1 MALIDLNIPA
11 GVYRNGTDLQSQGRW
26 RDASLVRWHDG
37 IMRPIGGWRT
47 RSDTAGDAKLR
58 GMLTWADN
66 SADRWIATG
75 SYEHLYAYNASGT
88 RYDITPVPF
97 TTGREDAVSFT
108 GFGGGIYGK
117 YAWGVARPDTATV
130 LPATAW
136 QLDTW
141 GENLVAMTEDDG
153 KIYEWDL
160 DITFGSELVTNGTF
174 ASDANWTKGV
184 NWTIS
189 GGVAEYQQLKKTFD
203 ADDATNTDVST
214 DTITITAHG
223 FSTGDEV
230 TYTVPAAPATALGGL
245 TTATNYFIVGATTNT
260 IQLAAT
266 SGGAAINLTRNAL
279 TFDGD
284 DATVIDVST
293 DKIVD
298 TNTFTTGDYVTYSNG
313 GGVDIGGLT
322 NNANYYIIAAS
333 ASEFQLSLTSGGAAI
348 DLTANNSVTID
359 STDVAVVDATNDKI
373 IIANTFSDDEIVTY
387 SNGGGTDIAGLTDG
401 TDYYIINSSAT
412 EFQLSATQGG
422 SAIDITGVGVGA
434 AHVFRQDIGSTH
446 SFTVDHGANHE
457 LARVNFGNLDQTVSG
472 LANSDETED
481 THDIIVTLIDPNDDS
496 DAATVP
502 DVNVKVTGT
511 TSTTVL
517 VNQALSVG
525 ENRFRFDT
533 DDTEVKIEIIP
544 NAYNT
549 PNFDVDGISLKNVP
563 TAKLLSNAPVNNE
576 SLVVTSERFLF
587 ALGAGG
593 NPRKV
598 AFSDRENNNLW
609 TPAVTNEAGDIE
621 LNTSGSIMKGLR
633 VRGQTLILTTRD
645 AHSATYIGP
654 PYVYGFERVGTS
666 CGLAA
671 REAAVVVDAGAFWM
685 GANSFY
691 TYNGSAVAEL
701 PCDVSDYVFND
712 INQAQIS
719 KAFGM
724 SNSMFGE
731 IWWFYPSAGNTENDR
746 YVVFNYV
753 EGTWYIGQLDRTAGT
768 DRGVYRQP
776 MMAKAS
782 DKKIYEHEVGLEY
795 DSLTPFAESGPFRIG
810 TGDQVMSVTEMIPD
824 EKTQGDVNATF
835 KTRFYPNDTERSYG
849 PFTMSNPTSMRFTG
863 RQVRLRV
870 EGAQYTDWRVGINRL
885 DVVGGGRR

>member
-37 IMRPIGGWRT
+37 VMRPVGGWRT
-47 RSDTAGDAKLR
+47 RSDTAGDYKLR
-58 GMLTWADN
+58 GMITWADN
-66 SADRWIATG
+66 TANRWIGTG
-75 SYEHLYAYNASGT
+75 SYNHLYAYNAAGT
-88 RYDITPVPF
+88 QYDITPERWS
-97 TTGREDAVSFT
+97 TGREDALSFT

-117 YAWGVARPDTATV
+117 YAWGVARPDTANIS
-130 LPATAW
+130 PATVW

-141 GENLVAMTEDDG
+141 GQNMVAMTEDDG

-160 DITFGSELVTNGTF
+160 DTTTGSEEITNGTF
-174 ASDANWTKGV
+174 DADSDWTKGTG
-184 NWTIS
+184 WTIS
-189 GGVAEYQQLKKTFD
+189 GGTANYSGSAVHALEQALTGLTVGEVYEITFTATNAAENEGVFKFTTGSDIVSQDIATGSNTYRFVM
-203 ADDATNTDVST
+203 DATSGTIKFEPKTAASSAFEIDDVSMKK
-214 DTITITAHG
+214 
-223 FSTGDEV
+223 
-230 TYTVPAAPATALGGL
+230 VPAA
-245 TTATNYFIVGATTNT
+245 
-260 IQLAAT
+260 
-266 SGGAAINLTRNAL
+266 
-279 TFDGD
+279 
-284 DATVIDVST
+284 
-293 DKIVD
+293 
-298 TNTFTTGDYVTYSNG
+298 
-313 GGVDIGGLT
+313 
-322 NNANYYIIAAS
+322 
-333 ASEFQLSLTSGGAAI
+333 
-348 DLTANNSVTID
+348 
-359 STDVAVVDATNDKI
+359 
-373 IIANTFSDDEIVTY
+373 
-387 SNGGGTDIAGLTDG
+387 
-401 TDYYIINSSAT
+401 
-412 EFQLSATQGG
+412 
-422 SAIDITGVGVGA
+422 
-434 AHVFRQDIGSTH
+434 
-446 SFTVDHGANHE
+446 
-457 LARVNFGNLDQTVSG
+457 
-472 LANSDETED
+472 
-481 THDIIVTLIDPNDDS
+481 
-496 DAATVP
+496 
-502 DVNVKVTGT
+502 KV
-511 TSTTVL
+511 
-517 VNQALSVG
+517 
-525 ENRFRFDT
+525 
-533 DDTEVKIEIIP
+533 
-544 NAYNT
+544 
-549 PNFDVDGISLKNVP
+549 
-563 TAKLLSNAPVNNE
+563 LSNAPVNNE
-576 SLVVTSERFLF
+576 SLVVTAERFLF

-598 AFSDRENNNLW
+598 QWSDRENNNLW
-609 TPAVTNEAGDIE
+609 TPAVTNEAGDLE

-654 PYVYGFERVGTS
+654 PYVYGFERVGTA

-712 INQAQIS
+712 INRAQIS

-753 EGTWYIGQLDRTAGT
+753 EGTWYIGELDRTAGA

-795 DSLTPFAESGPFRIG
+795 DSLTPFAESGPIRIG

-835 KTRFYPNDTERSYG
+835 KTRFYPNDTERSHG

-870 EGAQYTDWRVGINRL
+870 EGTRYTDWRVGINRL

>member
-26 RDASLVRWHDG
+26 RDANLVRWHDG
-37 IMRPIGGWRT
+37 VMRPIGGWRT
-47 RSDTAGDAKLR
+47 RSNSAGADKLR
-58 GMLTWADN
+58 GMITWSDN
-66 SADRWIATG
+66 DADRFIATG
-75 SYEHLYAYNASGT
+75 SVNHLYAYNSAGT
-88 RYDITPVPF
+88 QFHITPA
-97 TTGREDAVSFT
+97 TLTAGREDALSFT
-108 GFGGGIYGK
+108 GFGGGTFGS
-117 YAWGVARPDTATV
+117 YAWGVARPDTSNV
-130 LPATAW
+130 LPATVW
-136 QLDTW
+136 QFDTW
-141 GENLVAMTEDDG
+141 GEYLIAMTEDDG
-153 KIYEWDL
+153 IIYEWDL
-160 DITFGSELVTNGTF
+160 TTTTGSELVTNGDF
-174 ASDANWTKGV
+174 ATDTDWTKGT

-189 GGVAEYQQLKKTFD
+189 GGVAEYQQLIKTFD
-203 ADDATNTDVST
+203 ADDATNANVTT

-223 FSTGDEV
+223 FSDGDELKYV
-230 TYTVPAAPATALGGL
+230 VPAAPATALGGL
-245 TTATNYFIVGATTNT
+245 TDGTNYFVVGSTTNT

-266 SGGAAINLTRNAL
+266 SGGAAINLTRNDL

-284 DATVIDVST
+284 DAAVVDVVN

-322 NNANYYIIAAS
+322 DGANYYIIAAS

-348 DLTANNSVTID
+348 DLTANNEVTID
-359 STDVAVVDATNDKI
+359 STDVAVVEVTDDKI
-373 IIANTFSDDEIVTY
+373 ITANTFANDDIVTY
-387 SNGGGTDIAGLTDG
+387 SNGGGTDIGGLVDG
-401 TDYYIINSSAT
+401 TDYYIINASAT
-412 EFQLSATQGG
+412 EFQLSATSGG
-422 SAIDITGVGVGA
+422 AAIDITAVGVGA

-446 SFTVDHGANHE
+446 TFTVDHGAGHTLERQNY
-457 LARVNFGNLDQTVSG
+457 GNLDQTVSG
-472 LANSDETED
+472 LTTTATDWA
-481 THDIIVTLIDPNDDS
+481 HDVIVTLIDPNDDS
-496 DAATVP
+496 DATTIPAPT
-502 DVNVKVTGT
+502 VKVTGT

-517 VNQALSVG
+517 VNQTLSVG
-525 ENRFRFDT
+525 ENRFRFKA

-544 NAYNT
+544 SAVDM
-549 PNFDVDGISLKNVP
+549 PNFDVDDISLKQYP
-563 TAKLLSNAPVNNE
+563 TAQPLANAPVDNE
-576 SLVVTSERFLF
+576 SVVVTEERFVF

-598 AFSDRENNNLW
+598 QWCDREDNTTW
-609 TPAVTNEAGDIE
+609 TPAVTNEAGDLE
-621 LNTSGSIMKGLR
+621 LNTSGALMKGMR
-633 VRGQTLILTTRD
+633 VRGQTLLLTTRD
-645 AHSATYIGP
+645 AHVANYIGP

-691 TYNGSAVAEL
+691 TYNGSSVSEL

-712 INQAQIS
+712 MNKAQIS

-724 SNSMFGE
+724 SNAMFGE
-731 IWWFYPSAGNTENDR
+731 IWWFYPSAAETENNR

-753 EGTWYIGQLDRTAGT
+753 EGTWYIGELDRTAGA
-768 DRGVYRQP
+768 DRGAFRQP

-795 DSLTPFAESGPFRIG
+795 DNLTPFAESGPFRIG
-810 TGDQVMSVTEMIPD
+810 TGDQVMAVTEMLPD

-849 PFTMSNPTSMRFTG
+849 PYTMSNPTSVRFTG
-863 RQVRLRV
+863 RQVRMRV
-870 EGAQYTDWRVGINRL
+870 EGVNYSDWRVGINRL
-885 DVVGGGRR
+885 DVIAGGRR